1 MWRLLMITTLAACV
15 AGCGPL
21 PRGGAY
27 GAWSGSPQETIAGVP
42 IQWRVAEPG
51 RFHMVLGRAELYQQ
65 QDAVAV
71 LSTRLCPRG
80 YTIDSLANVAWLN
93 GWKCSSRASPSLEP
107 ASTDRPTD

>member
-1 MWRLLMITTLAACV
+1 MITTLAACV

-80 YTIDSLANVAWLN
+80 YTIDFFGERGMAEWMEVLVSC
-93 GWKCSSRASPSLEP
+93 KPQP
-107 ASTDRPTD
+107 